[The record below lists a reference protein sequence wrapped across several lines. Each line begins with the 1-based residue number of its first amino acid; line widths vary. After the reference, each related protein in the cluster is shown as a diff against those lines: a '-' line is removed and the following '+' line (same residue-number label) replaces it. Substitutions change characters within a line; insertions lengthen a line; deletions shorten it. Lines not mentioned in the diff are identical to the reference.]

1 MQRTNT
7 TTKYPFLAR
16 QLRKRGWPTTETLN
30 EQEYPL
36 LRRPAEDPHRKD
48 KPLPTLPEILE
59 DFTTANSPERTPTPF
74 PTRRTISSVIPF
86 VENISS
92 TYLSPS
98 TLVAPEEPEY
108 RSTPE
113 WREFRNSLAT
123 DEEHRVARGVLI
135 PAEPSPESSDVDSDN
150 PETSIEQSSTAGLF
164 YHRTQVPVHAVDTLH
179 VITSNLEVLRQEDFT
194 EGYHQTLERAY
205 RLLRLASQVLET
217 IPREVVQSPPRIR
230 NFAEYLKHQI
240 DYLRAK
246 VINPENLSNPDLER
260 DIAKLR
266 SCLRARTLHQKFLRS
281 TQRI

>member
-1 MQRTNT
+1 MSSYFGKIQDKDEDYYMQFN
-7 TTKYPFLAR
+7 LIICGLDSVEAR
-16 QLRKRGWPTTETLN
+16 RWIN
-30 EQEYPL
+30 
-36 LRRPAEDPHRKD
+36 A
-48 KPLPTLPEILE
+48 
-59 DFTTANSPERTPTPF
+59 
-74 PTRRTISSVIPF
+74 
-86 VENISS
+86 
-92 TYLSPS
+92 
-98 TLVAPEEPEY
+98 TLV
-108 RSTPE
+108 
-113 WREFRNSLAT
+113 NM
-123 DEEHRVARGVLI
+123 
-135 PAEPSPESSDVDSDN
+135 VDSDN

-164 YHRTQVPVHAVDTLH
+164 YHRTQVPVHAVDTLR

>member
-1 MQRTNT
+1 M
-7 TTKYPFLAR
+7 
-16 QLRKRGWPTTETLN
+16 
-30 EQEYPL
+30 
-36 LRRPAEDPHRKD
+36 
-48 KPLPTLPEILE
+48 
-59 DFTTANSPERTPTPF
+59 
-74 PTRRTISSVIPF
+74 
-86 VENISS
+86 
-92 TYLSPS
+92 
-98 TLVAPEEPEY
+98 APEEPEY

-123 DEEHRVARGVLI
+123 DEEHRVARSALI

-150 PETSIEQSSTAGLF
+150 PETSIEKSSTTGLF